1 MLIKDDKIAS
11 EEEDLVETFNKHYI
25 NIAQNPNAI
34 NPYNVALGSNAS
46 EDNAAIDL
54 VREFHENSLG
64 IAKMKQETEETSI

>member
-54 VREFHENSLG
+54 VREFHENSVG
-64 IAKMKQETEETSI
+64 IAKIKQETEETSI